1 MKVKYRYF
9 GNNNV
14 VSNLY
19 SNAKGNVDKLP
30 HPFKKY
36 EDDFCYDVVATECN
50 EIHPNVYEYKIGI
63 GCQIDR
69 KSIINELGNL
79 FYRGQRS
86 NDTTTVF
93 ESWLEKNLVIDI
105 DLRPRSSIRDTGLIL
120 CNCEGTIDE
129 GFTNEIKATF
139 YHVVTDLPIYK
150 VGDKIG
156 QIKLGFSFKI
166 NFVGV
171 DIFDEKERGLNGF
184 GSSSNNK

>member
-1 MKVKYRYF
+1 MKVKYKYF
-9 GNNNV
+9 GDNNI

-19 SNAKGNVDKLP
+19 SKANGNINKLP

-69 KSIINELGNL
+69 KSIIREIGNL
-79 FYRGQRS
+79 YSFRPHDL
-86 NDTTTVF
+86 DTTTKW
-93 ESWLEKNLVIDI
+93 EEWLTNNLIIDI

-120 CNCEGTIDE
+120 CNCEGTLDE

-139 YHVVTDLPIYK
+139 YHVVPNLPIYK

-156 QIKLGFSFKI
+156 QIKLGFTFKI
-166 NFVGV
+166 DFEKVES
-171 DIFDEKERGLNGF
+171 FEEKERGLNCF
-184 GSSSNNK
+184 GSSKN